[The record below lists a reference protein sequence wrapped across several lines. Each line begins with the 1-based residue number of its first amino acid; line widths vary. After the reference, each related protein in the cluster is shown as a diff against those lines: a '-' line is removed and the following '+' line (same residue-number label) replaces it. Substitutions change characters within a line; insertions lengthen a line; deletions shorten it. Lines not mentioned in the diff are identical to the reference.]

1 MDLLRCVNDLPQVSV
16 CRGFR
21 RPGRSP
27 ALSQQPS
34 HIESPAHDSLPRHSC
49 LPRLRLVGVRH
60 SACLAFCWLVTVPA
74 SATRC
79 ECDGNCARRRIRCRY
94 VVRRQLAAPVH
105 SRAARRY
112 FHKCR
117 ASSGFL
123 REKGPQSKPRA
134 FRFRPEERVPHRRR
148 LFPLKW
154 NLFERRDESYT
165 RNIKLV
171 QALVIGN
178 EQVYSEMSCA
188 GQLNCIRV
196 A

>member
-1 MDLLRCVNDLPQVSV
+1 MDLLRCVNDLPQVSI

-123 REKGPQSKPRA
+123 REKGPQSKLGAFHLCAVSAPFHRQPEHSPDRA
-134 FRFRPEERVPHRRR
+134 SFSPITDRC
-148 LFPLKW
+148 
-154 NLFERRDESYT
+154 S
-165 RNIKLV
+165 
-171 QALVIGN
+171 
-178 EQVYSEMSCA
+178 
-188 GQLNCIRV
+188 
-196 A
+196 